1 MTTTII
7 YSCGHSAR
15 VETEKPLTEKQRQ
28 DMKEELCPLC
38 RVFTAENIFG
48 YGGDIK
54 PGGVQ

>member
-1 MTTTII
+1 MTITII
-7 YSCGHSAR
+7 HKCGHIATVKVDR
-15 VETEKPLTEKQRQ
+15 QLTEKQRQ

-48 YGGDIK
+48 CGGDIK